1 VETRSSI
8 KQLSGRRS
16 PAKTTVFL
24 GAEIGIGI
32 RYFCQTQLLRELVA
46 RGLNVVVLAPNVED
60 VTKLQSTNNP
70 SVHVERLRVD
80 KLDNEFARGH
90 LKQLRAF
97 VYACVNYLRV
107 AGIGKGVNRAV
118 ARDAT
123 MLVERRWI
131 RTRARMRVGIPLLR
145 ASAWVLS
152 NFRVARRLFESAL
165 DRRPL
170 DRFHGEVFEKYEPSL
185 VVTSTAGWWP
195 TEEALLRESGE
206 RGIETLAVVTGW
218 DHPSS
223 KGIPAA
229 RPDRVAVWSEVH
241 RSELVNGSDFDEKK
255 VDICGPVHFD
265 VYRDAAAIVP
275 RAAYLERHNL
285 DPSKRLITFGCSFV
299 GLSPNFVIVKALAEA
314 LTAGELGDGI
324 QLLVRLH
331 PSHLKRPVGKYRKV
345 RREADMYFELASQL
359 PDVRIDSP
367 LIGADAMAN
376 YTVPEDASGLA
387 SLFAHTDVFVTLFS
401 TMVLESCFNDVPV
414 VAAAFEPNAADVD
427 DFLPISSALD
437 WPTHSRIIQSGAA
450 SVARNSAELVS
461 AVRRYLADP
470 SLHARERRQFA
481 EQECTFLDGKCAGRL
496 AALMDGIAQR
506 ARLESVRVSSRRAGR
521 EYQAAQ
527 VLAEQ

>member
-1 VETRSSI
+1 MDSRSSI
-8 KQLSGRRS
+8 KPLSGHGS
-16 PAKTTVFL
+16 PGKVTVFL
-24 GAEIGIGI
+24 AAEIGIGV
-32 RYFCQTQLLRELVA
+32 RYFCQTRLLRELVV
-46 RGLNVVVLAPNVED
+46 RGLNVVVLAPNLED
-60 VTKLQSTNNP
+60 VAKLQATRNP
-70 SVHVERLRVD
+70 SVRVEQLRVD
-80 KLDNEFARGH
+80 KLDDEFASGRMKG
-90 LKQLRAF
+90 LRAF

-107 AGIGKGVNRAV
+107 AGMGKRMNRAV

-123 MLVERRWI
+123 MLLERRWI
-131 RTRARMRVGIPLLR
+131 RTRARMRVGIPFLR
-145 ASAWVLS
+145 ASGWLLR
-152 NFRVARRLFESAL
+152 NFRVARRVFESAL

-170 DRFHGEVFEKYEPSL
+170 DRFHGELFEECQPSL

-195 TEEALLRESGE
+195 TEEALLRESRE
-206 RGIETLAVVTGW
+206 RGIETLSVVTGW

-229 RPDRVAVWSEVH
+229 RPDRIAVWSAVH
-241 RSELVNGSDFDEKK
+241 RSELMKGCDFDERQ
-255 VDICGPVHFD
+255 VAVCGPVHFD

-275 RAAYLERHNL
+275 RAAYMQQHNL

-314 LTAGELGDGI
+314 LAAGELGTGL

-331 PSHLKRPVGKYRKV
+331 PSHLKKAAGKYRKV
-345 RREADMYFELASQL
+345 RREADKYFELASQL
-359 PDVRIDSP
+359 PNVRIDSP
-367 LIGADAMAN
+367 LLGADGMAN
-376 YTVPEDASGLA
+376 YTTPEDASGLA

-414 VAAAFEPNAADVD
+414 VATAFEPPASDLD

-450 SVARNSAELVS
+450 SVAKNSPELVA
-461 AVRRYLADP
+461 AVRRYLDDP
-470 SLHARERRQFA
+470 TLHARERRQFA
-481 EQECTFLDGKCAGRL
+481 EQECTFLDGQCAGRL
-496 AALMDGIAQR
+496 AALIDGIAQR
-506 ARLESVRVSSRRAGR
+506 ARLEPVRARSPRAGK